1 MDRDGLPPAAR
12 DAQSWTREF
21 DTVRVEWERAGWM
34 HADDLAGELRAKAN
48 LIRWHLRSLLADL
61 TGDVTQHYEAV
72 LARPDLPTARA
83 ALGCALPR
91 TGRIADAL
99 PPLRAA
105 VTAQPFHRAP
115 ARALAPVLSAAGE
128 KDAVTALEAE
138 RRLL

>member
-72 LARPDLPTARA
+72 LARPDLPTPRA
-83 ALGCALPR
+83 ALGCALAR
-91 TGRIADAL
+91 TVRTAHAL
-99 PPLRAA
+99 PHSRAA
-105 VTAQPFHRAP
+105 RPPPPLVTAA
-115 ARALAPVLSAAGE
+115 ARHLAPVRS
-128 KDAVTALEAE
+128 
-138 RRLL
+138 